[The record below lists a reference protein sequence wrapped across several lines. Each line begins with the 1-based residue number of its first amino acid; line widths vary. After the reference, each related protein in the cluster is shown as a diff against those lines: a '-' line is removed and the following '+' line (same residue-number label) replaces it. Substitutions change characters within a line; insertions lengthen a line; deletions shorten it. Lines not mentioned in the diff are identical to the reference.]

1 MFLSELQEKN
11 IINTFDGKVIGGIV
25 DAEADENGNI
35 KTLIVQDRKFFFL
48 FGKKHEIKWNS
59 IEKIGKDVILVKFD
73 TL

>member
-11 IINTFDGKVIGGIV
+11 IINTFDGKVVGSII
-25 DAEADENGNI
+25 DAETDEDGKI
-35 KTLIVQDRKFFFL
+35 KTLIVQNRKFFFL
-48 FGKKHEIKWNS
+48 FGKKHEINWSS